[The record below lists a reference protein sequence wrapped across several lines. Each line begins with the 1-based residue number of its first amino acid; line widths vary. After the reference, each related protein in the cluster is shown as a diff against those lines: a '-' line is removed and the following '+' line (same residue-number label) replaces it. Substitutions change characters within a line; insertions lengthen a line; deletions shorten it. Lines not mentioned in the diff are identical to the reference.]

1 MQKMFLWV
9 ACLAAS
15 TAYATG
21 NDELSVHDSGSYNSN
36 AYESGSYESR
46 SYKPKPHESEPAP
59 VDEKHKA
66 VFIDDSIIEMNVIE
80 TSVTDS
86 RLDTLPDV
94 KHNIDQSIAALNEE
108 QSQKPKQDSN
118 KDITIDPLRLKSLAK
133 HPQWQHLLFYK
144 NGKAEVI
151 SPDFYL
157 TNPKPRSKRN
167 FDPYAELLATIEK
180 IGDESVVC
188 KYPARYL
195 WLNHHLPELNVDL
208 KNCAQLPDPN
218 QEISLILVS
227 SYLKNPASSFGHVLV
242 KTGAPIDSKDDGAK
256 EVRELSS
263 EDLLNNSYNFG
274 ASIPAN
280 DNGAMYAVKGLFGLY
295 DAGFSETEFFKQDA
309 VYSKNEQR
317 DMWEYVLNLEEYET
331 QLLNYHLYEAK
342 SARFDYYFIK
352 QNCGYRS
359 GEILEL
365 ISDVKTTE
373 RIGPWYAP
381 DYVFDQLLEHEGE
394 SESLVASVRYLPSE
408 QTQLREKFGQLSKP
422 IQNII
427 NSVIRT
433 EDITPLASLNTE
445 DKALALD
452 FLILHRTYKISQDNT
467 PKQQAF
473 KNALLSQRFMLP
485 ASNGLAQLT
494 VPNKASPALSN
505 KTTQTKVI
513 LSDDSVEV
521 GLSLFVKDPLNAH
534 TDIDKR
540 FEAVQASLGYNF
552 DESQWT
558 LTDFVFLDMQQI
570 EDLRQPLS
578 GEPKLSW
585 QLKTGARTDWFTG
598 SNHSPYA
605 QAGVG
610 AGAKFGEHILGYG
623 MLNATVHDQDKHAD
637 IGIEVGVRA
646 KREKQSAELSYIASK
661 REGRAGMDF
670 TKLTVRQQL
679 SKNDDA
685 RIIVTYSDKV
695 TADNNTVVSD
705 ADKLNAAIAWHH
717 YW

>member
-9 ACLAAS
+9 ACLAA
-15 TAYATG
+15 TTICNAEVDETKTYA
-21 NDELSVHDSGSYNSN
+21 
-36 AYESGSYESR
+36 A
-46 SYKPKPHESEPAP
+46 AP
-59 VDEKHKA
+59 VTVDKGNKLSSSN
-66 VFIDDSIIEMNVIE
+66 DSAIAADMALSD
-80 TSVTDS
+80 SVNLSDIVQSVQRLTDS
-86 RLDTLPDV
+86 Q
-94 KHNIDQSIAALNEE
+94 IQE
-108 QSQKPKQDSN
+108 QNRNSQKD
-118 KDITIDPLRLKSLAK
+118 TAIDLIKLKSLAK
-133 HPQWQHLLFYK
+133 HSQWQHLLFYK

-167 FDPYAELLATIEK
+167 FDPYAELIATIEQ
-180 IGDESVVC
+180 INNEGVVC

-208 KNCAQLPDPN
+208 KNCSKLPDAN

-242 KTGAPIDSKDDGAK
+242 KTNTPIDNANNTNSD
-256 EVRELSS
+256 VRELSS

-274 ASIPAN
+274 ARIPEN
-280 DNGAMYAVKGLFGLY
+280 ENGAMYALKGLFGFY

-317 DMWEYVLNLEEYET
+317 DMWEYVLNLDTFET

-365 ISDVKTTE
+365 ISDIKTTE
-373 RIGPWYAP
+373 RVGPWYAP
-381 DYVFDQLLEHEGE
+381 DYVFDQLLEHDNGAD
-394 SESLVASVRYLPSE
+394 SLVSSVRYLPSE
-408 QTQLREKFGQLSKP
+408 QTQLRDKFVQLSKP
-422 IQNII
+422 IQAII

-433 EDITPLASLNTE
+433 ENTALLATLNA
-445 DKALALD
+445 DDRAVALD
-452 FLILHRTYKISQDNT
+452 FLILHRTYKITQDDT
-467 PKQQAF
+467 PKQRAF
-473 KNALLSQRFMLP
+473 KSELLSQRFALP

-494 VPNKASPALSN
+494 VPNKASLALSN
-505 KTTQTKVI
+505 KTTQTTVV
-513 LSDDSVEV
+513 LSDERAEV

-540 FEAVQASLGYNF
+540 FEAVKASLGYNF
-552 DESQWT
+552 DEHQWA
-558 LTDFVFLDMQQI
+558 LTDFIFLDMQQI

-585 QLKTGARTDWFTG
+585 QLKTGARTDMFTG
-598 SNHSPYA
+598 NRHSPYA

-610 AGAKFGEHILGYG
+610 AGAKFGKHILGYG
-623 MLNATVHDQDKHAD
+623 MVNATVHDQDRHAD
-637 IGIEVGVRA
+637 ISMELGLRM
-646 KREKQSAELSYIASK
+646 KRNNQSAELSYVTSK
-661 REGRAGMDF
+661 REGRAAIDVA
-670 TKLTVRQQL
+670 KLTLRQQL
-679 SKNDDA
+679 SKNNDA
-685 RIIVTYSDKV
+685 RITMTYSDTV
-695 TADNNTVVSD
+695 MADNGVVLGDSNTID
-705 ADKLNAAIAWHH
+705 AAIAWHH

>member
-1 MQKMFLWV
+1 MQKIFLCV
-9 ACLAAS
+9 ACFAVSTVCAAEPYVMNS
-15 TAYATG
+15 VMDSIVVEEKDNNVFTHDG
-21 NDELSVHDSGSYNSN
+21 NADNNET
-36 AYESGSYESR
+36 
-46 SYKPKPHESEPAP
+46 SEPRVLSDGLDVSLAQMQGMRLP
-59 VDEKHKA
+59 SDKT
-66 VFIDDSIIEMNVIE
+66 IIEKKRQPSKNTAT
-80 TSVTDS
+80 TSAKLKALS
-86 RLDTLPDV
+86 
-94 KHNIDQSIAALNEE
+94 KHS
-108 QSQKPKQDSN
+108 
-118 KDITIDPLRLKSLAK
+118 
-133 HPQWQHLLFYK
+133 QWQHLLFYK

-167 FDPYAELLATIEK
+167 FDPYAELMATIEQASN
-180 IGDESVVC
+180 ESVVC

-195 WLNHHLPELNVDL
+195 WLSHYLPQLNINL
-208 KNCAQLPDPN
+208 KDCPQLPDPN

-227 SYLKNPASSFGHVLV
+227 NYLKNPASSFGHVLV
-242 KTGAPIDSKDDGAK
+242 KTSMTADTEDSMNKVKA
-256 EVRELSS
+256 LSS

-274 ASIPAN
+274 ARIPAN
-280 DNGAMYAVKGLFGLY
+280 ENGAMYAIKGLFGLY

-317 DMWEYVLNLEEYET
+317 DMWEYVLNLEAFET

-381 DYVFDQLLEHEGE
+381 DYVFDQILEHDSGT
-394 SESLVASVRYLPSE
+394 ESLVASVRYLPSE
-408 QTQLREKFGQLSKP
+408 QTQLREKFVQLSKP

-427 NSVIRT
+427 NEVIRT
-433 EDITPLASLNTE
+433 EITAPLATLKTD

-467 PKQQAF
+467 PEQQAF
-473 KNALLSQRFMLP
+473 KNELLSQRFALP
-485 ASNGLAQLT
+485 ASNGLAKLT

-513 LSDDSVEV
+513 LSKESAQV
-521 GLSLFVKDPLNAH
+521 GLSLFVKDPLNAY

-540 FEAVQASLGYNF
+540 FEAVQASLGYDF
-552 DESQWT
+552 DDSKWT

-585 QLKTGARTDWFTG
+585 QLKTGARTDLFTG

-605 QAGVG
+605 QAGMG
-610 AGAKFGEHILGYG
+610 AGAKFGKHMLGYG
-623 MLNATVHDQDKHAD
+623 MLNVTVHDQDRHKD
-637 IGIEVGVRA
+637 IGIEFGLRA
-646 KREKQSAELSYIASK
+646 KRDKQSAELSYIASK
-661 REGRAGMDF
+661 REGRASIGL
-670 TKLTVRQQL
+670 TKLTLRQQL
-679 SKNDDA
+679 SKNNDA
-685 RIIVTYSDKV
+685 RIIVTHANNDALSDS
-695 TADNNTVVSD
+695 DNT
-705 ADKLNAAIAWHH
+705 NASVAWHH

>member
-1 MQKMFLWV
+1 MFLWV
-9 ACLAAS
+9 AYLAA
-15 TAYATG
+15 TTICNAEVDETNAYASDPVIVDNENKFSSS
-21 NDELSVHDSGSYNSN
+21 NDS
-36 AYESGSYESR
+36 A
-46 SYKPKPHESEPAP
+46 
-59 VDEKHKA
+59 
-66 VFIDDSIIEMNVIE
+66 
-80 TSVTDS
+80 
-86 RLDTLPDV
+86 
-94 KHNIDQSIAALNEE
+94 IAADMTLSDRENLSDIEPSVQRLTESQIQE
-108 QSQKPKQDSN
+108 QNRNSQKN
-118 KDITIDPLRLKSLAK
+118 TAIDPIKLKSLAK
-133 HPQWQHLLFYK
+133 HSQWQHLLFYK

-167 FDPYAELLATIEK
+167 FDPYAELIATIEQ
-180 IGDESVVC
+180 INNEGVAC

-208 KNCAQLPDPN
+208 KNCSKLPDAN

-242 KTGAPIDSKDDGAK
+242 KTNTPIDNANNTNSD
-256 EVRELSS
+256 VRELSS

-274 ASIPAN
+274 ARIPEN
-280 DNGAMYAVKGLFGLY
+280 ENGAMYALKGLFGFY

-317 DMWEYVLNLEEYET
+317 DMWEYVLNLDTFET

-342 SARFDYYFIK
+342 FARFDYYFIK

-365 ISDVKTTE
+365 ISDIRTTE
-373 RIGPWYAP
+373 RVGPWYAP
-381 DYVFDQLLEHEGE
+381 DYVFDQLLEHDNGAD
-394 SESLVASVRYLPSE
+394 SLVSSVRYLPSE
-408 QTQLREKFGQLSKP
+408 QTQLREKFVQLSRP
-422 IQNII
+422 IQAII

-433 EDITPLASLNTE
+433 EDTAPLATLNAD
-445 DKALALD
+445 DKAVALD
-452 FLILHRTYKISQDNT
+452 FLILHRTYKITQDNT
-467 PKQQAF
+467 LKQRAL
-473 KNALLSQRFMLP
+473 KSELLSQRFALP

-494 VPNKASPALSN
+494 VPNKPSPALSN
-505 KTTQTKVI
+505 KTTQTTVV
-513 LSDDSVEV
+513 LSEERAEV

-540 FEAVQASLGYNF
+540 FEAVKASLGYSF
-552 DESQWT
+552 DMHQWT

-585 QLKTGARTDWFTG
+585 QLKTGARTDMFTG
-598 SNHSPYA
+598 NRHSPYA

-610 AGAKFGEHILGYG
+610 AGAKFGKHILGYG
-623 MLNATVHDQDKHAD
+623 MVNATVHDQDRHAD
-637 IGIEVGVRA
+637 IGIELGLRM
-646 KREKQSAELSYIASK
+646 KRNNQSAELSYVTSK
-661 REGRAGMDF
+661 REGRTAIDVA
-670 TKLTVRQQL
+670 KLILRQQL
-679 SKNDDA
+679 SKNNDA
-685 RIIVTYSDKV
+685 RLIMTYSDTV
-695 TADNNTVVSD
+695 MADNSVVLGDSD
-705 ADKLNAAIAWHH
+705 KIDAAVAWHH

>member
-1 MQKMFLWV
+1 M
-9 ACLAAS
+9 AA
-15 TAYATG
+15 TTICNAEVDETNAYASDPVIVDNENKFSSS
-21 NDELSVHDSGSYNSN
+21 NDS
-36 AYESGSYESR
+36 A
-46 SYKPKPHESEPAP
+46 
-59 VDEKHKA
+59 
-66 VFIDDSIIEMNVIE
+66 
-80 TSVTDS
+80 
-86 RLDTLPDV
+86 
-94 KHNIDQSIAALNEE
+94 IAADMTLSDRENLSDIEPSVQRLTESQIQE
-108 QSQKPKQDSN
+108 QNRNSQKN
-118 KDITIDPLRLKSLAK
+118 TAIDPIKLKSLAK
-133 HPQWQHLLFYK
+133 HSQWQHLLFYK

-167 FDPYAELLATIEK
+167 FDPYAELIATIEQ
-180 IGDESVVC
+180 INNEGVAC

-208 KNCAQLPDPN
+208 KNCSKLPDAN

-242 KTGAPIDSKDDGAK
+242 KTNTSIDNINNTNSD
-256 EVRELSS
+256 VRELSS

-274 ASIPAN
+274 ARIPEN
-280 DNGAMYAVKGLFGLY
+280 ENGAMYALKGLFGFY

-317 DMWEYVLNLEEYET
+317 DMWEYVLNLDTFET

-342 SARFDYYFIK
+342 FARFDYYFIK

-365 ISDVKTTE
+365 ISDIRTTE
-373 RIGPWYAP
+373 RVGPWYAP
-381 DYVFDQLLEHEGE
+381 DYVFDQLLEHDNGAD
-394 SESLVASVRYLPSE
+394 SLVSSVRYLPSE
-408 QTQLREKFGQLSKP
+408 QTQLREKFVQLSKP
-422 IQNII
+422 IQAII

-433 EDITPLASLNTE
+433 ESTAPLATLNA
-445 DKALALD
+445 DDRAVALD
-452 FLILHRTYKISQDNT
+452 FLILHRTYKITQDNT
-467 PKQQAF
+467 LKQRAF
-473 KNALLSQRFMLP
+473 KSELLSQRFALP

-494 VPNKASPALSN
+494 VPNKPSPALSN
-505 KTTQTKVI
+505 KTTQTTVV
-513 LSDDSVEV
+513 LSEERAEV

-540 FEAVQASLGYNF
+540 FEAVKASLGYSF
-552 DESQWT
+552 DMHQWT

-585 QLKTGARTDWFTG
+585 QLKTGARTDMFTG
-598 SNHSPYA
+598 NRHSPYA

-610 AGAKFGEHILGYG
+610 AGAKFGKHILGYS
-623 MLNATVHDQDKHAD
+623 MVNATVHDQDKHAD
-637 IGIEVGVRA
+637 IGIELGLRM
-646 KREKQSAELSYIASK
+646 KRNNQSAELSYVTSK
-661 REGRAGMDF
+661 REGRTAIDVA
-670 TKLTVRQQL
+670 KLILRQQL
-679 SKNDDA
+679 SKNNDA
-685 RIIVTYSDKV
+685 RLIVTYSDTV
-695 TADNNTVVSD
+695 MADNSVVLGDSNTID
-705 ADKLNAAIAWHH
+705 AAIAWHH

>member
-9 ACLAAS
+9 AYLAA
-15 TAYATG
+15 TTICNAEVDETNAYASDPVIVDNENKFSSS
-21 NDELSVHDSGSYNSN
+21 NDS
-36 AYESGSYESR
+36 A
-46 SYKPKPHESEPAP
+46 
-59 VDEKHKA
+59 
-66 VFIDDSIIEMNVIE
+66 
-80 TSVTDS
+80 
-86 RLDTLPDV
+86 
-94 KHNIDQSIAALNEE
+94 IAADMTLSDRENLSDIEPSVQRLTESQIQE
-108 QSQKPKQDSN
+108 QNRNSQKN
-118 KDITIDPLRLKSLAK
+118 TAIDPIKLKSLAK
-133 HPQWQHLLFYK
+133 HSQWQHLLFYK

-167 FDPYAELLATIEK
+167 FDPYAELIATIEQ
-180 IGDESVVC
+180 INNEGVAC

-208 KNCAQLPDPN
+208 KNCSKLPDAN

-242 KTGAPIDSKDDGAK
+242 KTNTPIDNANNTNSD
-256 EVRELSS
+256 VRELSS

-274 ASIPAN
+274 ARIPEN
-280 DNGAMYAVKGLFGLY
+280 ENGAMYALKGLFGFY

-317 DMWEYVLNLEEYET
+317 DMWEYVLNLDTFET

-342 SARFDYYFIK
+342 FARFDYYFIK

-365 ISDVKTTE
+365 ISDIRTTE
-373 RIGPWYAP
+373 RVGPWYAP
-381 DYVFDQLLEHEGE
+381 DYVFDQLLEHDNGAD
-394 SESLVASVRYLPSE
+394 SLVSSVRYLPSE
-408 QTQLREKFGQLSKP
+408 QTQLREKFVQLSRP
-422 IQNII
+422 IQAII

-433 EDITPLASLNTE
+433 EDTAPLATLNAD
-445 DKALALD
+445 DKAVALD
-452 FLILHRTYKISQDNT
+452 FLILHRTYKITQDNT
-467 PKQQAF
+467 LKQRAL
-473 KNALLSQRFMLP
+473 KSELLSQRFALP

-494 VPNKASPALSN
+494 VPNKPSPALSN
-505 KTTQTKVI
+505 KTTQTTVV
-513 LSDDSVEV
+513 LSEERAEV

-540 FEAVQASLGYNF
+540 FEAVKASLGYSF
-552 DESQWT
+552 DMHQWT

-585 QLKTGARTDWFTG
+585 QLKTGARTDMFTG
-598 SNHSPYA
+598 NRHSPYA

-610 AGAKFGEHILGYG
+610 AGAKFGKHILGYG
-623 MLNATVHDQDKHAD
+623 MVNATVHDQDRHAD
-637 IGIEVGVRA
+637 IGIELGLRM
-646 KREKQSAELSYIASK
+646 KRNNQSAELSYVTSK
-661 REGRAGMDF
+661 REGRTAIDVA
-670 TKLTVRQQL
+670 KLILRQQL
-679 SKNDDA
+679 SKNNDA
-685 RIIVTYSDKV
+685 RLIMTYSDTV
-695 TADNNTVVSD
+695 MADNSVVLGDSD
-705 ADKLNAAIAWHH
+705 KIDAAVAWHH

>member
-9 ACLAAS
+9 ACLAA
-15 TAYATG
+15 TTICNAEVDETNAYASDPVTVDKE
-21 NDELSVHDSGSYNSN
+21 NKFSSSN
-36 AYESGSYESR
+36 ASSIAVDMTS
-46 SYKPKPHESEPAP
+46 SEPDNLP
-59 VDEKHKA
+59 D
-66 VFIDDSIIEMNVIE
+66 IEP
-80 TSVTDS
+80 SVQ
-86 RLDTLPDV
+86 RLDEPQVQEQNQSSHKDTA
-94 KHNIDQSIAALNEE
+94 ID
-108 QSQKPKQDSN
+108 
-118 KDITIDPLRLKSLAK
+118 TIELKSLAK
-133 HPQWQHLLFYK
+133 HSQWQHLLFYK
-144 NGKAEVI
+144 NGRAEVI

-167 FDPYAELLATIEK
+167 FDPYAELIATIEQMNNE
-180 IGDESVVC
+180 GVVC

-208 KNCAQLPDPN
+208 KNCSKLPDAN

-242 KTGAPIDSKDDGAK
+242 KTNTSIDNINNTNSD
-256 EVRELSS
+256 VRELSS

-274 ASIPAN
+274 ARIPEN
-280 DNGAMYAVKGLFGLY
+280 ENGAMYALKGLFGFY

-317 DMWEYVLNLEEYET
+317 DMWEYVLNLDTFET

-342 SARFDYYFIK
+342 FARFDYYFIK

-365 ISDVKTTE
+365 ISDIRTTE
-373 RIGPWYAP
+373 RVGPWYAP
-381 DYVFDQLLEHEGE
+381 DYVFDQLLEHDNGAD
-394 SESLVASVRYLPSE
+394 SLVSSVRYLPSE
-408 QTQLREKFGQLSKP
+408 QTQLREKFVQLPKP
-422 IQNII
+422 IQSII

-433 EDITPLASLNTE
+433 ESTAPLATLNA
-445 DKALALD
+445 DDRAVALD
-452 FLILHRTYKISQDNT
+452 FLILHRTYKITQDNT
-467 PKQQAF
+467 LKQRAL
-473 KNALLSQRFMLP
+473 KSELLSQRFALP

-494 VPNKASPALSN
+494 VPNKPSPALSN
-505 KTTQTKVI
+505 KTTQTTVV
-513 LSDDSVEV
+513 LSEERAEV

-540 FEAVQASLGYNF
+540 FEAVKASLGYSF
-552 DESQWT
+552 DMHQWT

-585 QLKTGARTDWFTG
+585 QLKTGARTDTFTG
-598 SNHSPYA
+598 NRHSPYA

-610 AGAKFGEHILGYG
+610 AGAKFGKHILGYG
-623 MLNATVHDQDKHAD
+623 MVNATAHDQDKHAD
-637 IGIEVGVRA
+637 ISIELGLRM
-646 KREKQSAELSYIASK
+646 KRNNQSAELSYVTSK
-661 REGRAGMDF
+661 REGRATIDL
-670 TKLTVRQQL
+670 TKLTLRQQL
-679 SKNDDA
+679 SKNNDA
-685 RIIVTYSDKV
+685 RLIMTYSDTV
-695 TADNNTVVSD
+695 MADNSVVLGDSD
-705 ADKLNAAIAWHH
+705 KIDAAVAWHH

>member
-1 MQKMFLWV
+1 MFLWV
-9 ACLAAS
+9 AYLAA
-15 TAYATG
+15 TTICNAEVDETNAYASDPVIVDNENKFSSS
-21 NDELSVHDSGSYNSN
+21 NDS
-36 AYESGSYESR
+36 A
-46 SYKPKPHESEPAP
+46 
-59 VDEKHKA
+59 
-66 VFIDDSIIEMNVIE
+66 
-80 TSVTDS
+80 
-86 RLDTLPDV
+86 
-94 KHNIDQSIAALNEE
+94 IAADMTLSDRENLSDIEPSVQRLTESQIQE
-108 QSQKPKQDSN
+108 QNRNSQKN
-118 KDITIDPLRLKSLAK
+118 TAIDPIKLKSLAK
-133 HPQWQHLLFYK
+133 HSQWQHLLFYK

-167 FDPYAELLATIEK
+167 FDPYAELIATIEQ
-180 IGDESVVC
+180 INNEGVAC

-208 KNCAQLPDPN
+208 KNCSKLPDAN

-242 KTGAPIDSKDDGAK
+242 KTNTPIDNANNTNSD
-256 EVRELSS
+256 VRELSS

-274 ASIPAN
+274 ARIPEN
-280 DNGAMYAVKGLFGLY
+280 ENGAMYALKGLFGFY

-317 DMWEYVLNLEEYET
+317 DMWEYVLNLDTFET

-342 SARFDYYFIK
+342 FARFDYYFIK

-365 ISDVKTTE
+365 ISDIRTTE
-373 RIGPWYAP
+373 RVGPWYAP
-381 DYVFDQLLEHEGE
+381 DYVFDQLLEHDNGAD
-394 SESLVASVRYLPSE
+394 SLVSSVRYLPSE
-408 QTQLREKFGQLSKP
+408 QTQLREKFVQLSGP
-422 IQNII
+422 IQAII

-433 EDITPLASLNTE
+433 EDTAPLATLNAD
-445 DKALALD
+445 DKAVALD
-452 FLILHRTYKISQDNT
+452 FLILHRTYKITQDNT
-467 PKQQAF
+467 LKQRAL
-473 KNALLSQRFMLP
+473 KSELLSQRFALP

-494 VPNKASPALSN
+494 VPNKPSPALSN
-505 KTTQTKVI
+505 KTTQTTVV
-513 LSDDSVEV
+513 LSEERAEV

-540 FEAVQASLGYNF
+540 FEAVKASLGYSF
-552 DESQWT
+552 DMHQWT

-585 QLKTGARTDWFTG
+585 QLKTGARTDMFTG
-598 SNHSPYA
+598 NRHSPYA

-610 AGAKFGEHILGYG
+610 AGAKFGKHILGYG
-623 MLNATVHDQDKHAD
+623 MVNATVHDQDRHAD
-637 IGIEVGVRA
+637 IGIELGLRM
-646 KREKQSAELSYIASK
+646 KRNNQSAELSYVTSK
-661 REGRAGMDF
+661 REGRTAIDVA
-670 TKLTVRQQL
+670 KLILRQQL
-679 SKNDDA
+679 SKNNDA
-685 RIIVTYSDKV
+685 RLIMTYSDTV
-695 TADNNTVVSD
+695 MADNSVVLGDSD
-705 ADKLNAAIAWHH
+705 KIDAAVAWHH

>member
-1 MQKMFLWV
+1 MQKIFLCV
-9 ACLAAS
+9 ACFAVSTVCAAEPYVMNS
-15 TAYATG
+15 AMDSIVVEEKDNNVFTHDG
-21 NDELSVHDSGSYNSN
+21 NADNNET
-36 AYESGSYESR
+36 
-46 SYKPKPHESEPAP
+46 SEPRVLANGLDVSLAQMQGMRLP
-59 VDEKHKA
+59 SDKT
-66 VFIDDSIIEMNVIE
+66 IIEKKRQPSKKTAT
-80 TSVTDS
+80 TSAKLKALS
-86 RLDTLPDV
+86 
-94 KHNIDQSIAALNEE
+94 KHS
-108 QSQKPKQDSN
+108 
-118 KDITIDPLRLKSLAK
+118 
-133 HPQWQHLLFYK
+133 QWQHLLFYK

-167 FDPYAELLATIEK
+167 FDPYAELMATIEQMNNE
-180 IGDESVVC
+180 GVVC

-208 KNCAQLPDPN
+208 KNCSKLPDAN

-242 KTGAPIDSKDDGAK
+242 KTNTSIDNINNTNSD
-256 EVRELSS
+256 VRELSS

-274 ASIPAN
+274 ARIPEN
-280 DNGAMYAVKGLFGLY
+280 ENGAMYALKGLFGFY

-317 DMWEYVLNLEEYET
+317 DMWEYVLNLDAFET

-365 ISDVKTTE
+365 ISDIKTTE
-373 RIGPWYAP
+373 RVGPWYAP
-381 DYVFDQLLEHEGE
+381 DYVFDQLLEHDNGAD
-394 SESLVASVRYLPSE
+394 SLVSSVRYLPSE
-408 QTQLREKFGQLSKP
+408 QTQLREKFVQLSKP
-422 IQNII
+422 IQAVI

-433 EDITPLASLNTE
+433 ESTAPLATLNA
-445 DKALALD
+445 DDRAVALD
-452 FLILHRTYKISQDNT
+452 FLILHRTYKITQDNT
-467 PKQQAF
+467 LKQRAF
-473 KNALLSQRFMLP
+473 KSELLSQRFALP

-494 VPNKASPALSN
+494 VPNKPSPALSN
-505 KTTQTKVI
+505 KTTQTTVV
-513 LSDDSVEV
+513 LSDERAEV

-540 FEAVQASLGYNF
+540 FEAVKVSLGYSF
-552 DESQWT
+552 DMHQWT

-585 QLKTGARTDWFTG
+585 QLKTGARTDMFTG
-598 SNHSPYA
+598 NRHSPYA
-605 QAGVG
+605 QAGIG
-610 AGAKFGEHILGYG
+610 AGAKFGKHILGYS
-623 MLNATVHDQDKHAD
+623 MVNATVHDQDRHAD
-637 IGIEVGVRA
+637 IGIELGLRM
-646 KREKQSAELSYIASK
+646 KRNNQSAELSYVTSK
-661 REGRAGMDF
+661 REGRTAIDVA
-670 TKLTVRQQL
+670 KLILRQQL
-679 SKNDDA
+679 SKNNDA
-685 RIIVTYSDKV
+685 RLIVTYSDTV
-695 TADNNTVVSD
+695 MADNSVVLGDSNTID
-705 ADKLNAAIAWHH
+705 AAIAWHH

>member
-1 MQKMFLWV
+1 MFLWV
-9 ACLAAS
+9 ACLAA
-15 TAYATG
+15 TTICNAEVDETNAYASDPVIVDNENKFSSS
-21 NDELSVHDSGSYNSN
+21 NDS
-36 AYESGSYESR
+36 A
-46 SYKPKPHESEPAP
+46 
-59 VDEKHKA
+59 
-66 VFIDDSIIEMNVIE
+66 
-80 TSVTDS
+80 
-86 RLDTLPDV
+86 
-94 KHNIDQSIAALNEE
+94 IAADMTLSDRENLSDIEPSVQRLTESQIQE
-108 QSQKPKQDSN
+108 QNRNSQKN
-118 KDITIDPLRLKSLAK
+118 TAIDPIKLKSLAK
-133 HPQWQHLLFYK
+133 HSQWQHLLFYK

-167 FDPYAELLATIEK
+167 FDPYAELIATIEQMNNE
-180 IGDESVVC
+180 GVVC

-208 KNCAQLPDPN
+208 KNCSKLPDAN

-242 KTGAPIDSKDDGAK
+242 KTNTSIDNINNTNSD
-256 EVRELSS
+256 VRELSS

-274 ASIPAN
+274 ARIPEN
-280 DNGAMYAVKGLFGLY
+280 ENGAMYALKGLFGFY

-317 DMWEYVLNLEEYET
+317 DMWEYVLNLDAFET

-365 ISDVKTTE
+365 ISDIKTTE
-373 RIGPWYAP
+373 RVGPWYAP
-381 DYVFDQLLEHEGE
+381 DYVFDQLLEHDNGAD
-394 SESLVASVRYLPSE
+394 SLVSSVRYLPSE
-408 QTQLREKFGQLSKP
+408 QTQLREKFVQLSKP
-422 IQNII
+422 IQAVI

-433 EDITPLASLNTE
+433 ESTAPLATLNAD
-445 DKALALD
+445 DKAVALD
-452 FLILHRTYKISQDNT
+452 FLILHRTYKITQDDT
-467 PKQQAF
+467 PKQRAL
-473 KNALLSQRFMLP
+473 KSELLSQRFALP

-494 VPNKASPALSN
+494 VPNKPSPALSN
-505 KTTQTKVI
+505 KTTQTTVV
-513 LSDDSVEV
+513 LSEERAEV

-540 FEAVQASLGYNF
+540 FEAVKASLGYSF
-552 DESQWT
+552 DMHQWT

-585 QLKTGARTDWFTG
+585 QLKTGARTDMFTG
-598 SNHSPYA
+598 NRHSPYA

-610 AGAKFGEHILGYG
+610 AGAKFGKHILGYG
-623 MLNATVHDQDKHAD
+623 MVNATVHDQDKRAD
-637 IGIEVGVRA
+637 IGIELGLRM
-646 KREKQSAELSYIASK
+646 KRNNQSAELSYITSK
-661 REGRAGMDF
+661 REGRTAIDVA
-670 TKLTVRQQL
+670 KLILRQQL
-679 SKNDDA
+679 SKNNDA
-685 RIIVTYSDKV
+685 RLIVTYSDTV
-695 TADNNTVVSD
+695 MADNSGVLGDSNTID
-705 ADKLNAAIAWHH
+705 AAIAWHH

>member
-1 MQKMFLWV
+1 M
-9 ACLAAS
+9 ACFATSAACA
-15 TAYATG
+15 TAF
-21 NDELSVHDSGSYNSN
+21 DESN
-36 AYESGSYESR
+36 AHTSES
-46 SYKPKPHESEPAP
+46 
-59 VDEKHKA
+59 V
-66 VFIDDSIIEMNVIE
+66 VMNKDADVKV
-80 TSVTDS
+80 TSTNNTTAEVQLTISATDS
-86 RLDTLPDV
+86 LTG
-94 KHNIDQSIAALNEE
+94 IEQSIQTLDKKQLRE
-108 QSQKPKQDSN
+108 QTQNSH
-118 KDITIDPLRLKSLAK
+118 KDMEIDPIVLKSLAK

-157 TNPKPRSKRN
+157 TKPQLRSKRN
-167 FDPYAELLATIEK
+167 FDPYVELKATIEQ
-180 IGDESVVC
+180 ISDESVVC

-195 WLNHHLPELNVDL
+195 WLKHRIPALNINL

-218 QEISLILVS
+218 QEVSLILVS
-227 SYLKNPASSFGHVLV
+227 NYLKNPASSFGHVLV
-242 KTGAPIDSKDDGAK
+242 KTNKPIDNADGIIDD
-256 EVRELSS
+256 VRELSS

-274 ASIPAN
+274 ARIPAN
-280 DNGAMYAVKGLFGLY
+280 ENGAMYAIKGLFGLY

-317 DMWEYVLNLEEYET
+317 DMWEYVLNLDAFET

-365 ISDVKTTE
+365 ISDIKMTD

-394 SESLVASVRYLPSE
+394 DESLVSSVSYLPSE
-408 QTQLREKFGQLSKP
+408 QTQLREKFVQLSKP
-422 IQNII
+422 IQKII

-433 EDITPLASLNTE
+433 EDTALLDVLNS
-445 DKALALD
+445 DDRALALD

-473 KNALLSQRFMLP
+473 KSKLLSQRFALP
-485 ASNGLAQLT
+485 ASNGLAQLA

-505 KTTQTKVI
+505 KTTQTKMV
-513 LSDDSVEV
+513 LSDEMAEV
-521 GLSLFVKDPLNAH
+521 GLSLFVKDPLNAY

-540 FEAVQASLGYNF
+540 FEAVQASLGYSF
-552 DESQWT
+552 DENQWT

-585 QLKTGARTDWFTG
+585 QLKTGARTDQFTG
-598 SNHSPYA
+598 NHHSPYA
-605 QAGVG
+605 QAGIG
-610 AGAKFGEHILGYG
+610 AGAKFGEHILGYS
-623 MLNATVHDQDKHAD
+623 MLNATVHDQDNHAD
-637 IGIEVGVRA
+637 IGIEFGLRM
-646 KREKQSAELSYIASK
+646 KRDHQSAELSYIASK
-661 REGRAGMDF
+661 REGRTAIDI
-670 TKLTVRQQL
+670 TKLTLRQQL
-679 SKNDDA
+679 SKNNDA
-685 RIIVTYSDKV
+685 RLIVTYSDSV
-695 TADNNTVVSD
+695 TSDNDGVLNETD
-705 ADKLNAAIAWHH
+705 NLNAAMAWHH